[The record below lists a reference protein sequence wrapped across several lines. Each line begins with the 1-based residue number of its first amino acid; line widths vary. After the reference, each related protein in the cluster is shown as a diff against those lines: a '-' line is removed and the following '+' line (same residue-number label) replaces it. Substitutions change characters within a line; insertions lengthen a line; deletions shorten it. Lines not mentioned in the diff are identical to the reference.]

1 MLSFFLFS
9 GVLSFARL
17 NWCRIYGR
25 LKAIRVIAAGIAC
38 SSFTVSVVRK
48 PVFIFAS
55 GCCVSSLRISRTM
68 AVALIVHILL
78 SVTGILV
85 LMHPIRIVMYIL
97 AVVSILAVMIRSS
110 SGPVRVVLA
119 CAVII
124 RSSVT
129 ALAVCI
135 CLIIAALCGIRL
147 RIARLAACIC
157 LIVIIAAL
165 DDIRLRITRLAACI
179 CLIVAALYG
188 TRLCI
193 TRLTACICL
202 IIIIAALCGTGL
214 RIIHLTARR
223 LLNVCL
229 VPDI

>member
-1 MLSFFLFS
+1 M
-9 GVLSFARL
+9 
-17 NWCRIYGR
+17 IH
-25 LKAIRVIAAGIAC
+25 
-38 SSFTVSVVRK
+38 T
-48 PVFIFAS
+48 
-55 GCCVSSLRISRTM
+55 
-68 AVALIVHILL
+68 
-78 SVTGILV
+78 
-85 LMHPIRIVMYIL
+85 L

-124 RSSVT
+124 WSSVT

-135 CLIIAALCGIRL
+135 CLIIAALCGTRLRIARLAACICLIVAALCGIRL

-165 DDIRLRITRLAACI
+165 NDI
-179 CLIVAALYG
+179 
-188 TRLCI
+188 RLCI
-193 TRLTACICL
+193 TR
-202 IIIIAALCGTGL
+202 
-214 RIIHLTARR
+214 LTARR